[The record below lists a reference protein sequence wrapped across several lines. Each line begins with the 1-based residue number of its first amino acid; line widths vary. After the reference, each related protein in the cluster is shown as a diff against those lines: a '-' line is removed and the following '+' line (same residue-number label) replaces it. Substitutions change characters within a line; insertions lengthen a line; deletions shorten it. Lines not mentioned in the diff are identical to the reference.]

1 MDKVKIKLEYPLR
14 YAALNALWN
23 SISSS
28 FGLCEWF
35 ADAISVENGRYVFS
49 WNGHEQAAMLIYS
62 KPNDR
67 IRFQW
72 EEDAGTEYFFE
83 LQITMIELTGDVVLV
98 VTDFTEPAEKDDT
111 IMLWNRNI
119 EQLKQRLRL

>member
-14 YAALNALWN
+14 YAALNSLWN

-35 ADAISVENGRYVFS
+35 ADSISVEDDRYVFS
-49 WNGHEQAAMLIYS
+49 WNGHEQAARLTHIKHSEY
-62 KPNDR
+62 

-72 EEDAGTEYFFE
+72 EEDAGTDYFFE
-83 LQITMIELTGDVVLV
+83 MRITMIELTGDVVLV
-98 VTDFTEPAEKDDT
+98 ITDFADPTDRDDT

>member
-28 FGLCEWF
+28 FGLCGWF
-35 ADAISVENGRYVFS
+35 ADSISVEGNRYVFS
-49 WNGHEQAAMLIYS
+49 WNGNEQAAKLMQI
-62 KPNDR
+62 KQNEC

-72 EEDAGTEYFFE
+72 EEDKGTDYFFE
-83 LQITMIELTGDVVLV
+83 MRITMNELTGDVVLIIS
-98 VTDFTEPAEKDDT
+98 DFAEPADRDDI

-119 EQLKQRLRL
+119 DQLKQRLRL

>member
-1 MDKVKIKLEYPLR
+1 MDKVKIKLEYPVR

-35 ADAISVENGRYVFS
+35 ADAISVENDRYVFS
-49 WNGHEQAAMLIYS
+49 WNGHEQAALLIYS
-62 KPNDR
+62 KPNER